1 MFELKLLTP
10 EGIPQALDRV
20 ERYRLLNEPWAAASI
35 CKDILRI
42 DPGNQEAIFRL
53 ILATTDQFGEPGEP
67 DVTEARALI
76 PQLTDQYRKV
86 YSEGIICERKGTAI
100 LRRDL
105 PGTGP
110 IAHRWL
116 TEAMAHYDAAERLR
130 PQGNDD
136 TITRWNTCARLI
148 LRHEHLEEAS
158 GGANEHFLE

>member
-1 MFELKLLTP
+1 MFEMKRLTP

-35 CKDILRI
+35 CKDILQI
-42 DPGNQEAIFRL
+42 DPNHQEAIFRL
-53 ILATTDQFGEPGEP
+53 ILAITDQFGEAGEP
-67 DVTEARALI
+67 EVSEARALI
-76 PQLTDQYRKV
+76 PQLKDEYRRL

-105 PGTGP
+105 TGTGP

-116 TEAMAHYDAAERLR
+116 TEAMSHYEAAEPLR

-148 LRHEHLEEAS
+148 QRYDHLEEAK
-158 GGANEHFLE
+158 GVTVEHFLE

>member
-1 MFELKLLTP
+1 VFELKLLTP
-10 EGIPQALDRV
+10 EGIPQALERV

-35 CKDILRI
+35 CRDILRI
-42 DPGNQEAIFRL
+42 DPDHQEATFRL
-53 ILATTDQFGEPGEP
+53 ILAITDQFGEPGGP

-76 PQLTDQYRKV
+76 PQLRDEYRKV

-116 TEAMAHYDAAERLR
+116 TEAMSHYEAAEKLR
-130 PQGNDD
+130 PPGIDD
-136 TITRWNTCARLI
+136 AITRWNTCARLI
-148 LRHEHLEEAS
+148 LRHDHLEEAN
-158 GGANEHFLE
+158 GGSSEHFLE